1 VGGGKIVRLVDRY
14 TFWLVVVCMQLRMVG
29 LLSVDVVSVLRCG
42 LLITYVAM
50 LQLLSLLF
58 HYVCGLHVLRVF
70 GPNYVYNSG
79 N

>member
-1 VGGGKIVRLVDRY
+1 M
-14 TFWLVVVCMQLRMVG
+14 VC

-42 LLITYVAM
+42 LLITYVVM
-50 LQLLSLLF
+50 LQLLGLLF
-58 HYVCGLHVLRVF
+58 DYVCGLHVLRVF